1 MDSFNLRWPGGD
13 ATLHT
18 DGKRCRIAWRAANG
32 SGGAIENPEQ
42 AKRRVAAGLSF
53 APGLLDTLRA
63 AGHAALA
70 DEIEQLA
77 G

>member
-18 DGKRCRIAWRAANG
+18 DGKRCRVAWRAANG
-32 SGGAIENPEQ
+32 TGGAIENTEQ

-53 APGLLDTLRA
+53 APTLLDELRA
-63 AGHAALA
+63 AGYRDLA
-70 DEIEQLA
+70 DELA
-77 G
+77 KVAD

>member
-1 MDSFNLRWPGGD
+1 MDSYNLRWPGGD

-32 SGGAIENPEQ
+32 TGGAIENTEQ

-53 APGLLDTLRA
+53 APHLLDELRA
-63 AGHAALA
+63 GGHDGLA
-70 DEIEQLA
+70 EEIRKLA
-77 G
+77 P